1 MTRFQP
7 PDTLPTL
14 PDGTFQD
21 ILRALEEGVV
31 VYDSTG
37 RRLWWND
44 AAERVSGRAEEWGS
58 AQFLHEDGESMRL
71 DEIPSAR
78 VLRTGEAERDV
89 VVGIAREGATT
100 WVRVNALPIGLGDDA
115 RGVLVTTVD
124 VTDRHSA
131 IRDRATAEAQLDSV
145 LASVDD
151 YLYAWRYYPDGRTET
166 VFESGTQEDL
176 LGVPWPEGM
185 DALEHWRSAVHSD
198 DLREFDELLI
208 GAQQRG
214 ESGAREYRV
223 LDAGSLRWMHD
234 RWRTHRLA
242 DGSTVA
248 EGIVTDVTERHRAE
262 SELHT
267 LLATLQDA
275 YSELDLS
282 RAHAERQSRTDALTG
297 LANRRHFRDSLELTL
312 ARRDGVTR
320 GPGVIMIDV
329 DFFKQINDQYGHAA
343 GDAVLVE
350 TARRIQH
357 AARDNDLAARWGGE
371 EFVLCAPDI
380 VDEAALRRLADR
392 LRRAIARQP
401 MLAVGFEIA
410 VTASVGAAFATT
422 TGQSA
427 DELLDLADQAMYG
440 AKRSGRNRTRLT
452 GQKTA
457 TAAAEEPDAI
467 RIARALALAASLREG
482 APAGHA
488 DHVAQLAG
496 AVAQNLGLSADVV
509 LRCRLAGLLHDVGK
523 AAIPDRILFKPGP
536 LTKAEWRT
544 MRTHPA
550 ISERIVRRVP
560 GLTGAARLVRHHHER
575 WDGAGYPDQLAG
587 EAIPIEA
594 RVIAAADAYS
604 AMLTDRPYRRACSRR
619 EAIAELQRAAGSQLD
634 PTIVDALV
642 RTTRRQQWVQPPAAD
657 VSAAAL
663 RQAA

>member
-1 MTRFQP
+1 
-7 PDTLPTL
+7 
-14 PDGTFQD
+14 
-21 ILRALEEGVV
+21 
-31 VYDSTG
+31 
-37 RRLWWND
+37 
-44 AAERVSGRAEEWGS
+44 
-58 AQFLHEDGESMRL
+58 
-71 DEIPSAR
+71 
-78 VLRTGEAERDV
+78 
-89 VVGIAREGATT
+89 
-100 WVRVNALPIGLGDDA
+100 
-115 RGVLVTTVD
+115 
-124 VTDRHSA
+124 
-131 IRDRATAEAQLDSV
+131 V

-185 DALEHWRSAVHSD
+185 DALEHWRSALHPD

-242 DGSTVA
+242 DGSTLA

-457 TAAAEEPDAI
+457 TAAAEEPDTI

-550 ISERIVRRVP
+550 ISERIVHRVP

-575 WDGAGYPDQLAG
+575 WDGAGYPDRLAG

-604 AMLTDRPYRRACSRR
+604 AMLTDRPYRRACSRQ
-619 EAIAELQRAAGSQLD
+619 EAIAELERAAGSQLD
-634 PTIVDALV
+634 PTVVDALV
-642 RTTRRQQWVQPPAAD
+642 RTTRRKQWVKPPAAD